1 MTFSDIA
8 LGEPFKDGGVT
19 FIKLSD
25 STAQGPKWRWRESSV
40 FTFDA
45 DDEIE
50 EWCRWRLP

>member
-50 EWCRWRLP
+50 EFCRWRLP